1 MTFEELNVVRKLK
14 KRIADESKKLKAL
27 QIVIGAFPHKYGK
40 TESGGSSG
48 NVAKSPFEGFVIEAQ
63 ECEENIKRLQFQLR
77 EEVPKLT
84 TKIQENFSDSTE
96 QTLLLYRYVACKF
109 FKEISFL
116 MGYSE
121 SKIYKLHKLILKN
134 TVEYSLKQLQ
144 TVD

>member
-40 TESGGSSG
+40 SEGGGSSG
-48 NVAKSPFEGFVIEAQ
+48 NAAKSQFEGFVIEEQ
-63 ECEENIKRLQFQLR
+63 ECEENIKRLQVQLR

-84 TKIQENFSDSTE
+84 TKIQKNFFDSTE

-121 SKIYKLHKLILKN
+121 QWIYKKHKAILK
-134 TVEYSLKQLQ
+134 SL
-144 TVD
+144 

>member
-40 TESGGSSG
+40 AESGGSSG
-48 NVAKSPFEGFVIEAQ
+48 NAAKSQFEGFVIEEQ
-63 ECEENIKRLQFQLR
+63 ECEENIKRLQVQLR

-84 TKIQENFSDSTE
+84 TKIQKNFFDSTE

-121 SKIYKLHKLILKN
+121 QWIYKKHKAILK
-134 TVEYSLKQLQ
+134 SL
-144 TVD
+144 